1 MSKSKLRNKF
11 IRSWWYE
18 PVKGRKTEAPFHN
31 PHRQDECPK
40 NKPSKYISMRCDD
53 TKVHWLQEP
62 VNFGGHK
69 PRRGGHRM
77 VSGIVRAKVK
87 REIAK
92 EITYSL
98 ADDGK

>member
-1 MSKSKLRNKF
+1 M
-11 IRSWWYE
+11 RSWWYGE
-18 PVKGRKTEAPFHN
+18 SFKARKMGAPIHN

-40 NKPSKYISMRCDD
+40 NRPSKYISMRCDWD
-53 TKVHWLQEP
+53 MVGWLQEP

-69 PRRGGHRM
+69 PRKGGHRM